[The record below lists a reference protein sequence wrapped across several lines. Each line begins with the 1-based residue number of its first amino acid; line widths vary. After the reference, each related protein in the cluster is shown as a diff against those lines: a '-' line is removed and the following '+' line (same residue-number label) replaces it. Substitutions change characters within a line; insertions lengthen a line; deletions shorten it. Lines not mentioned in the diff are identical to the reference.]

1 MVKPQSGAQPRPRR
15 VLLKLSGESLQDRVV
30 GRCISPVVLEEIVG
44 QIARAHSEGVEIA
57 LVVGGG
63 NIFRGLSE
71 SASGMNRTTADY
83 MGMLATV
90 FNSIALQDALS
101 RAGRA
106 VSLYSALNIEKL
118 AEPVSDRK
126 PVAALERGSVV
137 IFAAGTGNPFF
148 TTDTAAALRAV
159 EIGADILLK
168 ATRVDGVY
176 DRDPEED
183 SDAVLFTEISYLD
196 VIQKGL
202 RLMDLTAVS
211 LCRENALP
219 IGVFNL
225 GGDEA
230 VYRALTGE
238 KVGTII
244 IEQGGSC
251 GYGNYQ

>member
-1 MVKPQSGAQPRPRR
+1 MADSNTGTPGRPRR
-15 VLLKLSGESLQDRVV
+15 ILLKLSGESLQDRAA
-30 GRCISPVVLEEIVG
+30 GHSISPAILEGIVG
-44 QIARAHSEGVEIA
+44 QIRRAHDKGVQVA

-63 NIFRGLSE
+63 NIFRGLSD

-90 FNSIALQDALS
+90 FNSIALQDALM
-101 RAGRA
+101 RAGLDVA
-106 VSLYSALNIEKL
+106 LYSALKIEKL

-126 PVAALERGSVV
+126 PVAALERGATV

-159 EIGADILLK
+159 EIGADIVLK

-176 DRDPEED
+176 DRDPEKD
-183 SDAVLFTEISYLD
+183 PDAVFYSEISYLD

-202 RLMDLTAVS
+202 RVMDLTAIS
-211 LCRENALP
+211 LCRENSLP

-225 GGDEA
+225 GGDDA

-238 KVGTII
+238 KVGTIVS
-244 IEQGGSC
+244 EQGGHC
-251 GYGNYQ
+251 D